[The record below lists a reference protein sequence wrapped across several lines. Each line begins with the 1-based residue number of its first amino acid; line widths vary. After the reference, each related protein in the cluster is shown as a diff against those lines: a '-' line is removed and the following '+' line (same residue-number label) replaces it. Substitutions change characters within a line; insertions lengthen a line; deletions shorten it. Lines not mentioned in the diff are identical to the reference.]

1 MDKSRNDLTYDK
13 IELLNKNLNLINRMA
28 NEIDNDISSNS
39 DDLPDL
45 VLEKSKLISK
55 AADELIKEFQK

>member
-13 IELLNKNLNLINRMA
+13 IELLDKKLDLINRVA
-28 NEIDNDISSNS
+28 NEIDNDISNNS

-55 AADELIKEFQK
+55 ATDELIKEFQK